1 MSPIDSEALELHSS
15 MKGKLETKSK
25 VQLASRKDLSLAYTP
40 GVAAVSSAIG
50 NDPDLAYKYTMKQNS
65 VAVVSDGSAILGLGN
80 LGPKAAIPVMEGKC
94 VLFKELAD
102 VDAFPLCIDVHTPD
116 EIVAVVK
123 AIAPVFGG
131 INLEDIAAPKC
142 FEIEA
147 RLKKELDIPVMH
159 DDQHATAVVVLAG
172 LMNALKVVG
181 KRKEDVTVVIN
192 GAGAAGIATAKML
205 HQSGIREII
214 AVDTTGAIYEGR
226 KDGMNPIK
234 EELAAITNKG
244 KKAGKLADVIAGADV
259 FIGVSKAGVLSKE
272 MVRSMANK
280 AIVFAMANPVPEI
293 MPDEARAGGAA
304 VVATG
309 RSDFENQVNNSLG
322 FPGIFRGALDV
333 RARDINQAMKTAA
346 AEAIASLI
354 TDKELRPDY
363 IIPHMLDFRVP
374 VAVAKAVATAAMQSG
389 VARLQVDPEVV
400 AENARAF
407 IYEGKLGLVA

>member
-50 NDPDLAYKYTMKQNS
+50 KDSELAYKYTIKQNS

-94 VLFKELAD
+94 VLFKELAGI
-102 VDAFPLCIDVHTPD
+102 DAFPLCIDVHTPD

-142 FEIEA
+142 FEVEV
-147 RLKKELDIPVMH
+147 RLRKDLDIPVMH
-159 DDQHATAVVVLAG
+159 DDQHATGVVVLAG

-205 HQSGIREII
+205 SQFGVKDQVIM
-214 AVDTTGAIYEGR
+214 DTTGAIYEGR
-226 KDGMNPIK
+226 LEGMNPIK
-234 EELAAITNKG
+234 DG
-244 KKAGKLADVIAGADV
+244 IA
-259 FIGVSKAGVLSKE
+259 
-272 MVRSMANK
+272 
-280 AIVFAMANPVPEI
+280 
-293 MPDEARAGGAA
+293 
-304 VVATG
+304 
-309 RSDFENQVNNSLG
+309 
-322 FPGIFRGALDV
+322 
-333 RARDINQAMKTAA
+333 
-346 AEAIASLI
+346 
-354 TDKELRPDY
+354 
-363 IIPHMLDFRVP
+363 
-374 VAVAKAVATAAMQSG
+374 
-389 VARLQVDPEVV
+389 
-400 AENARAF
+400 
-407 IYEGKLGLVA
+407 